1 MKIVLDTN
9 VLVSAILNP
18 VGPPGDIL
26 NLIINDEIMICYDD
40 RILNEYESVLK
51 REKFKFDPEN
61 VSDLLSHIEHAGERT
76 SAIPLNVK
84 INDPDDLM
92 FYEVMEASPA
102 DYLVTGNKKDFDLIK
117 NKRIVT
123 PKEFLNIYFNKR
135 KMK

>member
-18 VGPPGDIL
+18 GGPPGDIL

-51 REKFKFDPEN
+51 RDKFQFDPEN
-61 VSDLLSHIEHAGERT
+61 VSDLLSHFEHIGERT
-76 SAIPLNVK
+76 AAIPLNIK
-84 INDPDDLM
+84 INDLDDLM

-123 PKEFLNIYFNKR
+123 PKEFLDIYFNKR